1 MIATPIISGRLY
13 LVRWAGGMRFVF
25 ATHPCQAIE
34 IAAEEALPCAN

>member
-1 MIATPIISGRLY
+1 MIATAIVPGRLY
-13 LVRWAGGMRFVF
+13 LVRWHGGMRFAF